1 MNSSTASS
9 QNPSNGVNHQSL
21 DSNAAILRDKLVKTL
36 KEIDNRLPTM
46 SELKNQIVEHKVAVA
61 LTGSAFLLTLASG
74 IAIGIKRSQQRKT
87 FSYKVHH
94 GLDQVQDALKSKL
107 EQIRELAS

>member
-9 QNPSNGVNHQSL
+9 QNPSNGVNHL
-21 DSNAAILRDKLVKTL
+21 DSNAAMLRDKVVKTL

-46 SELKNQIVEHKVAVA
+46 SEVKKQMIEHKVAIA

-87 FSYKVHH
+87 FSYKVQH
-94 GLDQVQDALKSKL
+94 GLDQVQDALKCKL
-107 EQIRELAS
+107 DKIRELAS

>member
-1 MNSSTASS
+1 MNPSTASS
-9 QNPSNGVNHQSL
+9 QNPSNGVNYQNQENS
-21 DSNAAILRDKLVKTL
+21 AAMLRDKVVKTL

-46 SELKNQIVEHKVAVA
+46 SEMKKQMMEHKVAIA

-87 FSYKVHH
+87 FSYKVQH
-94 GLDQVQDALKSKL
+94 GLDQVQDVFKSKL
-107 EQIRELAS
+107 EKIRELAS

>member
-1 MNSSTASS
+1 MNSSTATS
-9 QNPSNGVNHQSL
+9 QKPSNGVNHQSL
-21 DSNAAILRDKLVKTL
+21 DHSAAMIRDKLAKTL

-46 SELKNQIVEHKVAVA
+46 AELKNQMIEHKVAIA

-87 FSYKVHH
+87 FSYKVQH
-94 GLDQVQDALKSKL
+94 GLDQVQDVLKCKL
-107 EQIRELAS
+107 DQIRELAS